1 MFVFFINL
9 IQYIE
14 QEKHAY
20 GYTFPHTQK
29 LVYMG
34 NYKLQERDNI

>member
-1 MFVFFINL
+1 MFVFSL
-9 IQYIE
+9 YKPIQYIE

-29 LVYMG
+29 FVYMG
-34 NYKLQERDNI
+34 NYQP